1 MTDNIN
7 ISEINDSNS
16 ISALE
21 NSQDILNKSNSNKN
35 VAQIL
40 LKESTNYQNDSQAK
54 SERAKEY
61 IKVSNDLKQKANAV
75 RAKANELRS
84 TKASKEEKAKAAKE
98 VISMLP
104 DDLKMLVP
112 TNASPEVLDKIADEL
127 ESRSK
132 DFRMKADDLLKDS
145 ENSDKLSKQLKEQA
159 GMLDKKNWNISDL
172 HLKSAS
178 AHNQG
183 LLLVLRKL
191 GIAKLDT
198 EYKEQIASG
207 QSKSQGL

>member
-16 ISALE
+16 ISSLE

-61 IKVSNDLKQKANAV
+61 IKVSDDLKKKANAV
-75 RAKANELRS
+75 RAKADQLRS
-84 TKASKEEKAKAAKE
+84 NKTSKEEKAKAAKE

-112 TNASPEVLDKIADEL
+112 ANASPEVLDKIADEL

-132 DFRMKADDLLKDS
+132 EFRMKADDLLKDS

-159 GMLDKKNWNISDL
+159 GMLNKKDWKISDL

-183 LLLVLRKL
+183 LLLVLKKL
-191 GIAKLDT
+191 GIAKLDS
-198 EYKEQIASG
+198 EYKDQIAYS
-207 QSKSQGL
+207 QSKAQG